1 MNYEST
7 MTTSLDRNVA
17 DNAYAGFWIRF
28 VASLID
34 GIILTI
40 PLTIF
45 ALISF
50 GLATASGSDI
60 LAAILPLLFY
70 VIIFVAAALYYV
82 LLTSSKYQGTV
93 GKMIVGVKV
102 VDHEGKR
109 IGVARALGRF
119 LSYYL
124 SGMFFSIGYIIAGFT
139 PKKQALHDY
148 IASTYVVKK

>member
-7 MTTSLDRNVA
+7 MTSSLDRNIEN
-17 DNAYAGFWIRF
+17 NAYAGFWIRF
-28 VASLID
+28 GASLID
-34 GIILTI
+34 GIVLAI
-40 PLTIF
+40 PLTILAMIF
-45 ALISF
+45 I
-50 GLATASGSDI
+50 GVATASGSDA
-60 LAAILPLLFY
+60 LAVILPLLLY
-70 VIIFVAAALYYV
+70 IIIFVTAALYYV

-102 VDHEGKR
+102 VDHEGNR
-109 IGVARALGRF
+109 IGKGRALGRF
-119 LSYYL
+119 FSYYL